1 MLHMLHEAEYYQV
14 LNTLTDMMNNGDIVY
29 IADDTYITQETG
41 WRKKFDNNEIVEYVW
56 KLMQE

>member
-1 MLHMLHEAEYYQV
+1 MLHMLHETEYYQV

-29 IADDTYITQETG
+29 ITDDTYITQETG
-41 WRKKFDNNEIVEYVW
+41 WSKKFDNNEIVEYVW

>member
-1 MLHMLHEAEYYQV
+1 MLHETEYYQV

-29 IADDTYITQETG
+29 ITDDTYITQETG
-41 WRKKFDNNEIVEYVW
+41 WSKKFDNNEIVEYVW